1 MRAVLT
7 YHSIDDSGSPISV
20 SLETF
25 ERHVRWL
32 TSGDVTVEPLDAL
45 VRPSDASDGPPH
57 RVALT
62 FDDGFAYFSGS
73 AWPRL
78 RDAGLPATVFL
89 VSGHVGGTNAWGG
102 RRVPGI
108 PVLPLMSWDEAGHCA
123 SAGATIGA
131 HSRTHPHLPA
141 MTASGAR
148 AEMEGGRQDLRSR
161 LGVPVSAF
169 AYPYGDVSPAVAAA
183 ALSMFDVACTT
194 EYRALSGDD
203 LRHLVP
209 RIDMYYFQAPDA
221 LVDWGTTAFRR
232 RVARRRALRAV
243 RQGLSTLSFSSSR
256 RAPKGL

>member
-62 FDDGFAYFSGS
+62 FDDGFANFSAS

-148 AEMEGGRQDLRSR
+148 AEMEGGQQDLCNR
-161 LGVPVSAF
+161 LGVPVNAF
-169 AYPYGDVSPAVAAA
+169 AYPYGDVSPDVAATA
-183 ALSMFDVACTT
+183 VSLFDVACTT
-194 EYRALSGDD
+194 EYRAFSGDD

-209 RIDMYYFQAPDA
+209 RIDMYYFQGPEAF
-221 LVDWGTTAFRR
+221 VDWGTAAFRR
-232 RVARRRALRAV
+232 RVARRRVLRVA
-243 RQGLSTLSFSSSR
+243 RQGLAALSLIGSR
-256 RAPKGL
+256 SAAKGL